1 MGQEIHQTR
10 FTARDFARFQ
20 VRLEAETRLARAMA
34 ARGAF
39 DPGPPV
45 AGFEIEVCL
54 LDAQEAPAPV
64 NGAFLGRMD
73 DPLATL
79 ELARFNVEIN
89 TRPHRLE
96 GTVLSDLHRELA
108 ATWRRAEAAAG
119 ALDCRPFMTGILPT
133 LHPDHLCLDNMSD
146 MKRYRAL
153 NRQVLR
159 ARQGRPIHL
168 DIKGREHLVMDHADV
183 MLEAAAT
190 SFQIHLQTPVDT
202 AHRVYNAAILASAP
216 LVAASAN
223 APFLFGRDLWDET
236 RIPLFEQAVE
246 TGGYQ
251 DVARGPLRRVS
262 FGSGFARESILECF
276 EENLEHFPP
285 LLPLCGDDPPEHFA
299 HLRLHNGTLWRWNR
313 PLIGFDA
320 DGRPH
325 IRIEHRV
332 IPAGPTLADSL
343 ANAAFFYGLV
353 EDLLTLPG
361 GPEGIMTFATARDNF
376 YQAARLGLE
385 APLHWQG
392 DTPVKARELIL
403 DRLLPRAR
411 QGLERLGL
419 DTADRHDYLGI
430 IAARVDSGQNGARWQ
445 RDFAAA
451 HGRDGTAL
459 VRACRERQ
467 ASDRPVHT
475 WGIPVEK
482 G

>member
-1 MGQEIHQTR
+1 MGQEIQKIR
-10 FTARDFARFQ
+10 FSPRDFARFRQ
-20 VRLEAETRLARAMA
+20 RLVAETRLAREMA
-34 ARGAF
+34 AGGVF
-39 DPGPPV
+39 DAGPPV
-45 AGFEIEVCL
+45 TGFEIEVCL

-64 NGAFLGRMD
+64 NAAFLERMN

-79 ELARFNVEIN
+79 ELARFNVELN
-89 TRPHRLE
+89 THPHPLE
-96 GTVLSDLHRELA
+96 GPVLSSLHRELT
-108 ATWRRAEAAAG
+108 ATWRRAQAAAESLG
-119 ALDCRPFMTGILPT
+119 CHAFMTGILPT
-133 LHPDHLCLDNMSD
+133 LEPQHLRLGCMSD

-168 DIKGREHLVMDHADV
+168 DIKGREHLVMDQRDV
-183 MLEAAAT
+183 MLEAATT

-216 LVAASAN
+216 LVAAAAN

-246 TGGYQ
+246 TGGYG

-285 LLPLCGDDPPEHFA
+285 LLPLCEDAPAERFI

-313 PLIGFDA
+313 PLIGFSA

-325 IRIEHRV
+325 IRIEHRGL
-332 IPAGPTLADSL
+332 PAGPTLADSL
-343 ANAAFFYGLV
+343 ANAAFFHGLV

-361 GPEGIMTFATARDNF
+361 GPEGVMAFATARDNF

-385 APLHWQG
+385 APLRWQG
-392 DTPVKARELIL
+392 ETPIRARELIL

-411 QGLERLGL
+411 RGLERLGL
-419 DTADRHDYLGI
+419 NAADRHDYLGI
-430 IAARVDSGQNGARWQ
+430 IAARVHSGQNGARWQ

-459 VRACRERQ
+459 VHACREHQ
-467 ASDRPVHT
+467 ASDHPVHT
-475 WGIPVEK
+475 WDVGGERA
-482 G
+482 